1 MDKEEEEVYPYMLIL
16 RDYEKHTEEELTE
29 AHKIVKEYFDKQ
41 PKYEPEEFTF
51 ITKLKENKKW
61 YYKEDD

>member
-1 MDKEEEEVYPYMLIL
+1 MDDFELVKLCEIL
-16 RDYEKHTEEELTE
+16 TDPTTT
-29 AHKIVKEYFDKQ
+29 IDEYLEYANKLGEWLEKQ

-61 YYKEDD
+61 YYKKD